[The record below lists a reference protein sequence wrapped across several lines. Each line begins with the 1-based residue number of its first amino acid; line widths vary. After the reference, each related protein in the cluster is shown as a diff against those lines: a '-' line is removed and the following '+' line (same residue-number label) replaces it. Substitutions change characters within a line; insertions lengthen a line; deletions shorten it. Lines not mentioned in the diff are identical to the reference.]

1 MKINNKTKQDWDL
14 FNPYPTYNYT
24 NMPNNL
30 DVSTLE
36 NPYIQVIW
44 EDTPENFTQE
54 RIKSVKQYFMKK
66 YSSTNINVIT
76 KVKTSDEDSM
86 QTIDVSVNIMDK
98 NYQTELVKTY
108 LESKGQ
114 EQYFDQLMNI
124 DLAVENEMGSAL
136 HLAAW
141 MGRVDAMDALL
152 AGGGLDP
159 NLKGADGCTALI
171 VAANS
176 GRAESANRLLEIPGI
191 DVNARD
197 NAGDTALI
205 AAAHRRPDIVR
216 MLLAR
221 AEIDASASNK
231 EGRTAMDVARDLGE
245 PEIFRLI
252 GAHLARR
259 EAIEIARSLGAP
271 GLAEGPKPTPR
282 AKKTRL

>member
-1 MKINNKTKQDWDL
+1 MIKTKRGTKSANQAPKAPMDPSAALMAATIKEDL
-14 FNPYPTYNYT
+14 AAAAACLALPGV
-24 NMPNNL
+24 
-30 DVSTLE
+30 DV
-36 NPYIQVIW
+36 NKPDPQGW
-44 EDTPENFTQE
+44 TPLMHAT
-54 RIKSVKQYFMKK
+54 
-66 YSSTNINVIT
+66 
-76 KVKTSDEDSM
+76 
-86 QTIDVSVNIMDK
+86 
-98 NYQTELVKTY
+98 
-108 LESKGQ
+108 
-114 EQYFDQLMNI
+114 FDGNADLIRLLADHPDI

-152 AGGGLDP
+152 AGGGLNP

-176 GRAESANRLLEIPGI
+176 GRAESAKRLLEIPGI

-205 AAAHRRPDIVR
+205 AAAHRRSDIVR

-259 EAIEIARSLGAP
+259 EAIEIARSLAAP

-282 AKKTRL
+282 AKKARL